1 MRISFDFIFVALED
15 SRVNPQMP
23 CLLQCHL
30 NRVFKATVSH
40 VTELFQFY
48 NNAYISAFGIN
59 CSLMS

>member
-1 MRISFDFIFVALED
+1 MRISFDFIFAALED
-15 SRVNPQMP
+15 SRLNPQMP

-48 NNAYISAFGIN
+48 NNA
-59 CSLMS
+59 